1 MAKSSAS
8 RDRQTQ
14 RTAGVLRVP
23 RNGGNSKDWWAG
35 ESPVATPFVQ
45 DPTKADR
52 GNANGRG
59 GGGLDDGKW
68 AGGVRNA
75 QAMPFAWGEEG

>member
-8 RDRQTQ
+8 RDRHEQ

-23 RNGGNSKDWWAG
+23 RNGGDSRNWWFG

-45 DPTKADR
+45 DPTKA
-52 GNANGRG
+52 GRG
-59 GGGLDDGKW
+59 KVKGRGDDGGKW
-68 AGGVRNA
+68 AGDGSNA